1 MNNVQRKPAWL
12 RIKNQDN
19 KKYKEVEAI
28 VVNHNLHTICTSGD
42 CPNRNECWSAGT
54 ATFLIL
60 GDICTRNCK
69 FCAVKSGKPKPVD
82 PDEPQRVA
90 NSIKLM
96 RLRHCVITSVDRDD
110 LEDGGAQVWS
120 DTISMIKQTNPGTT
134 IESLIPDF
142 SGSRVNM
149 QKLADAGSDIISHN
163 LETVERLTPHLR
175 DKRANYRKSLEVLQF
190 LSNQG
195 VKTKSG
201 IMVGIGENRNDVL
214 KTMDDVLQT
223 GCRIFTLGQYLS
235 PTKKHHPV
243 VEFIHPDVF
252 DEYKEIAL
260 EKGFQNVESAPLV
273 RSSYH
278 AQNHI

>member
-1 MNNVQRKPAWL
+1 MNNIQRKPAWL
-12 RIKNQDN
+12 KIKKPDN
-19 KKYKEVEAI
+19 KKYKEVEEI
-28 VVNHNLHTICTSGD
+28 VANHNLHTICTSGD

-69 FCAVKSGKPKPVD
+69 FCAVKSGKPESVD
-82 PDEPQRVA
+82 PNEPQKIA

-96 RLRHCVITSVDRDD
+96 QLRHCVITSVDRDD
-110 LEDGGAQVWS
+110 LEDGGAQAWNN
-120 DTISMIKQTNPGTT
+120 TIRTIKQTNQNTT

-142 SGSRVNM
+142 KGDKNSL
-149 QKLADAGSDIISHN
+149 QKLAEAGSEIISHN

-175 DKRANYRKSLEVLQF
+175 DKRANYRRSLEVLQF
-190 LSNQG
+190 LTYQG

-201 IMVGIGENRNDVL
+201 IMVGIGENRNDIL

-252 DEYKEIAL
+252 DEYKKIAL
-260 EKGFQNVESAPLV
+260 KKGFHNVESAPLV